1 MMRPRLAQYLNELVS
16 LTMMA
21 LLIVA
26 LASGQAAGV
35 SDASAAPQAIAATE
49 GFNVRHNGE

>member
-1 MMRPRLAQYLNELVS
+1 MMRRHLAQYLNEAVS

-21 LLIVA
+21 LLIIA

-35 SDASAAPQAIAATE
+35 RDASAAPLAIAAT
-49 GFNVRHNGE
+49 GSFIVRHNGE

>member
-1 MMRPRLAQYLNELVS
+1 MRTRFAQFSSEVVS

-35 SDASAAPQAIAATE
+35 AAPHRAAAQTMAASE
-49 GFNVRHNGE
+49 SFSVRHEGE